1 MNKYD
6 RGNEDFKPFSEY
18 RHKDYVTPRSMKEIY
33 GHEPLL
39 FGEQEDGKGDKL
51 VVWLAMCIGGLLIG
65 FFVIPYIF
73 GGK

>member
-18 RHKDYVTPRSMKEIY
+18 RYKDYVTPRSMREAY

-39 FGEQEDGKGDKL
+39 FGEHEGSKGDKF
-51 VVWLAMCIGGLLIG
+51 VGWLALCIAGFLIG
-65 FFVIPYIF
+65 FVVIPYIF